1 MKSNEFLFRESFY
14 KSISKLEDPS
24 VRLAAYDLLCRFGV
38 TGENLIESYP
48 IDQGD
53 RVRLAEFLEEWFSD
67 IEKVKIH
74 YEKCRE
80 NGRRGGLKG
89 GKLGGRGNKK
99 KPESASQTA
108 QTNNTKVRVKGSV

>member
-53 RVRLAEFLEEWFSD
+53 RVRL
-67 IEKVKIH
+67 
-74 YEKCRE
+74 
-80 NGRRGGLKG
+80 KG

-108 QTNNTKVRVKGSV
+108 QPNNTKVRVKESV